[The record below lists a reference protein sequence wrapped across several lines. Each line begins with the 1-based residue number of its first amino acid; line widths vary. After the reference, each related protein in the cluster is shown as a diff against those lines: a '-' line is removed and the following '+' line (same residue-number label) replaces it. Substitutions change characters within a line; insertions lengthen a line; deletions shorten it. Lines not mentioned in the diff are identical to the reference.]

1 MIWEH
6 TFGGSSADYGY
17 SVQQT
22 PDNGFIVTGSTY
34 FSSVGSEVY
43 LIRLAPQGWD
53 NFLYGGM
60 PSAGTAV
67 VPLKFSL
74 VPPYPNP
81 FNPTTVISF
90 TLPAASRVSLQ
101 VYDLAGRSAMTLVN
115 GWRDSGEHE
124 VTFDGS
130 ELPSGI
136 YFAKL
141 TAGEFTAVQKLVL
154 IK

>member
-1 MIWEH
+1 
-6 TFGGSSADYGY
+6 
-17 SVQQT
+17 
-22 PDNGFIVTGSTY
+22 
-34 FSSVGSEVY
+34 
-43 LIRLAPQGWD
+43 
-53 NFLYGGM
+53 M
-60 PSAGTAV
+60 PSTGTTV